1 MQEREMLSFKTP
13 RGFESWLA
21 KNHTKSPGIWIR
33 FLKKDHKEKTGEKSV
48 NYAEALDVA
57 LCYGWIDSQSNKLDG
72 ASYIQKFSP
81 RGAKSMWSKINR
93 EHIARLIKTKRM
105 KPAGLAH
112 VKAAKSDGRWD
123 QAYDSPKDM
132 QVPADFLQALS
143 KYPKAKRFYDTLNRT
158 NTYAIAFRL
167 NTAKKPETRERRF
180 ESMLQMLKRG
190 EKFH

>member
-13 RGFESWLA
+13 REFESWLA

-33 FLKKDHKEKTGEKSV
+33 FLKKDHKENTGEKSL

-57 LCYGWIDSQSNKLDG
+57 LCYGWIDSQSNKLDE

-81 RGAKSMWSKINR
+81 RGAKSMWSKRNR
-93 EHIARLIKTKRM
+93 EHIARLTKEKRM
-105 KPAGLAH
+105 KAAGLAH

-132 QVPADFLQALS
+132 KVPADFLRALS
-143 KYPKAKRFYDTLNRT
+143 KHPKAKKFYQTLNRT

-167 NTAKKPETRERRF
+167 QTAKKPETRERRF
-180 ESMLQMLKRG
+180 ESMLQMLKRE